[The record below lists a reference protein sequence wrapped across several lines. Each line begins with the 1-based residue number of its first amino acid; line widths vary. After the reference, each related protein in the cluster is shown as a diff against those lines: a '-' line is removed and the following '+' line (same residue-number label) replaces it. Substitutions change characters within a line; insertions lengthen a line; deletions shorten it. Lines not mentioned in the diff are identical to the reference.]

1 MRILLGL
8 AMSLLLACMGEIP
21 RERIAT
27 LKVVAVPENTQV
39 YVNGN
44 YAGRATLL
52 QKVGKA
58 LRPGV
63 QYVTFVAP
71 GYFPHDVRVDL
82 APGETEIDIKLRPI
96 PQ

>member
-1 MRILLGL
+1 MVFSVIVGCIS
-8 AMSLLLACMGEIP
+8 AAP

-27 LKVVAVPENTQV
+27 LKVKAVPTNTQV
-39 YVNGN
+39 YVNGT

-63 QYVTFVAP
+63 QYVTFTAP
-71 GYFPHDVRVDL
+71 GHFPHDVRVEL
-82 APGETEIDIKLRPI
+82 AAGETEIDIKLRPI